1 MKKDIKHYKQSGNAC
16 AIACLLMI
24 LEYYDVIAKANYV
37 YEKKYYNSYSSQYL
51 LGVPLSAVFWHLI
64 KNNINAEMFHSEKNL
79 FSNNKQMID
88 DNIFNLAIIEYK
100 EYLEYAILKGAKV
113 YNGVNI
119 NIDLIKEKVKDNFII
134 LAGVINQN
142 FHTILITSFKNDYF
156 IVNDPAVN
164 VSTNIKCDKVNEFM
178 NTDIGKWFIAIP
190 KGEVY
195 EEEI

>member
-1 MKKDIKHYKQSGNAC
+1 MKKDIKHYKQSENAC

-134 LAGVINQN
+134 LAGVIGQN